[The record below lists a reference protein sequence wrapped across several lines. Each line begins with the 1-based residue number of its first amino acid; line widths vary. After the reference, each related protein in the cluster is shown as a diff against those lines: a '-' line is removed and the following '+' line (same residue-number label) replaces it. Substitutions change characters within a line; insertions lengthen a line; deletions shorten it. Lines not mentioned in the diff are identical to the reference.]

1 MGRLGDGGTR
11 LRAEALQRA
20 GTEKNID
27 RGWGDEE
34 TRRKRLIGRR
44 GDKRRTVSVSRCHA
58 MTVVYFNLK
67 DASNNYQFVTP
78 AQAGVQCR

>member
-27 RGWGDEE
+27 RGWGDGEM
-34 TRRKRLIGRR
+34 RRR
-44 GDKRRTVSVSRCHA
+44 GERD
-58 MTVVYFNLK
+58 
-67 DASNNYQFVTP
+67 
-78 AQAGVQCR
+78 